1 MAFDWFKRKTQNI
14 TTSTEEKK
22 VEFVSQSF
30 TLITTDEKFIS
41 FRSTNEG
48 LDFDEF
54 KGKKAVL
61 VDVFATWCPPCQ
73 KELAAVES
81 KLWPE
86 FKDNANFKLL
96 VIGRD
101 HTNEEL
107 KTYNTKK
114 NFTFPLYADKG
125 RVVFDSFASSTIPRS
140 YLIDKDGK
148 VIHISIGFNE
158 TEFSELMQKIEEA
171 IK

>member
-1 MAFDWFKRKTQNI
+1 MKKIFIAGMLLLSALIAKAQNEN
-14 TTSTEEKK
+14 TEKIK
-22 VEFVSQSF
+22 VGDIMPTF
-30 TLITTDEKFIS
+30 TLVADNGSEVLKS
-41 FRSTNEG
+41 SS
-48 LDFDEF
+48 LA
-54 KGKKAVL
+54 GKVVL
-61 VDVFATWCPPCQ
+61 VNFFATWCPPCQ

-140 YLIDKDGK
+140 YLIDKNGK
-148 VIHISIGFNE
+148 VIHISIGFND

>member
-1 MAFDWFKRKTQNI
+1 
-14 TTSTEEKK
+14 
-22 VEFVSQSF
+22 
-30 TLITTDEKFIS
+30 
-41 FRSTNEG
+41 
-48 LDFDEF
+48 
-54 KGKKAVL
+54 
-61 VDVFATWCPPCQ
+61 
-73 KELAAVES
+73 S